1 MKTITHAFLKVTLLN
16 VCVSEETILDV
27 AAKKTVMKC
36 LDNEFYKDWFGAR
49 IPGLENDP

>member
-1 MKTITHAFLKVTLLN
+1 MTHAFLKVTLLN

-36 LDNEFYKDWFGAR
+36 LDEFLRVDLAH
-49 IPGLENDP
+49 ESQV